1 MDYRVSGLNLVVNSI
16 ILWSMVCLSQAVDY
30 VRGQYT
36 ERALVR
42 HITAAN
48 ALFTRENTSG
58 TKLTVPLNDTGQ
70 LD

>member
-1 MDYRVSGLNLVVNSI
+1 
-16 ILWSMVCLSQAVDY
+16 MVCLSQAVDY